1 MPKEDLEQEQFML
14 IVGMS
19 FNLVSHSE
27 VIKIQVSEENSEN
40 KDLEIILKQKQ
51 QLLTKNDKDR
61 PYFLN

>member
-14 IVGMS
+14 TVGMS

-27 VIKIQVSEENSEN
+27 VTKIQVSEENLEN
-40 KDLEIILKQKQ
+40 KDLEIILKLKQ
-51 QLLTKNDKDR
+51 QLLTKNDKER